1 MTPVLPI
8 TARPVA
14 ECTAEEV
21 AAALA
26 RGFEG
31 YLVPLRFTPQA
42 YERRFR
48 AENLDPY
55 ASRIYESDGAPVGV
69 MLIARRGWTSRVAAM
84 GFAPEVRGQG
94 VGRRFLGEAIAEAEA
109 RGDRTM
115 VLEVFEQNPPAVA
128 LYTKLGFC
136 PQRRL
141 VGWKWEPGEA
151 AVDSAIAENTADDL
165 TEIDPREFGRLA
177 ARQGEPDLPWALQA
191 ETLSASTA
199 PARAWHLAHRA
210 YALVADP
217 AAEKLA
223 LAALVVPQPHR
234 RQGWGTRLV
243 QSLAA
248 AFPGRP
254 WSVAPIVPEGLV
266 GDFFTQL
273 GWGGWEIR
281 QIEMRL
287 EIETSESEG
296 VERR

>member
-1 MTPVLPI
+1 MGIVS
-8 TARPVA
+8 ARPVA
-14 ECTAEEV
+14 ACTAEEV
-21 AAALA
+21 AAALG

-31 YLVPLRFTPQA
+31 YLVPLRFTAQA

-55 ASRIYESDGAPVGV
+55 ASRIYEREGAPVGV

-94 VGRRFLGEAIAEAEA
+94 LGRRFLGEAIAEAEA

-115 VLEVFEQNPPAVA
+115 LLEVFEQNPPARA
-128 LYTKLGFC
+128 LYAKLGFQE
-136 PQRRL
+136 QRRL
-141 VGWKWEPGEA
+141 VGWKWPGEMP
-151 AVDSAIAENTADDL
+151 VESEDAEDL
-165 TEIDPREFGRLA
+165 TEIDPLDFARLV
-177 ARQGEPDLPWALQA
+177 ARQGEPGLPWALQA
-191 ETLSASTA
+191 ETLSAATA

-210 YALVADP
+210 YALIADP

-223 LAALVVPQPHR
+223 LTALVVPQPHR
-234 RQGWGTRLV
+234 RQGWGSRMI
-243 QSLAA
+243 QSLLAV
-248 AFPGRP
+248 FPGRP
-254 WSVAPIVPEGLV
+254 WSVSPVVPEGLV

-287 EIETSESEG
+287 ELG
-296 VERR
+296 AL

>member
-1 MTPVLPI
+1 MTSPAI

-14 ECTAEEV
+14 ECTAQEV

-31 YLVPLRFTPQA
+31 YLVPLRFTAQA

-55 ASRIYESDGAPVGV
+55 ASRVYERDGAPVGV

-84 GFAPEVRGQG
+84 GFAPELRGQG

-109 RGDRTM
+109 RGDRDM

-128 LYTKLGFC
+128 LYTKLGFRA
-136 PQRRL
+136 QRRL
-141 VGWKWEPGEA
+141 VGWKWEPGPA
-151 AVDSAIAENTADDL
+151 DLADLTDPDTADDL
-165 TEIDPREFGRLA
+165 TEIDPLELGRLVG
-177 ARQGEPDLPWALQA
+177 RQGGPDLPWALQG
-191 ETLSASTA
+191 ETLSAATA

-223 LAALVVPQPHR
+223 LTALFVPQPHR
-234 RQGWGTRLV
+234 RQGWGSRLV

-248 AFPGRP
+248 ALPGRP
-254 WSVAPIVPEGLV
+254 WSVAPLVPEGLV

-273 GWGGWEIR
+273 GWGSWEIQ

-287 EIETSESEG
+287 EIGISESG
-296 VERR
+296 G

>member
-1 MTPVLPI
+1 MSSISSV

-14 ECTAEEV
+14 DCTAEEV
-21 AAALA
+21 VAALA

-31 YLVPLRFTPQA
+31 YLVPLRFTPQT

-55 ASRIYESDGAPVGV
+55 ASRVFEREGAPVGV

-94 VGRRFLGEAIAEAEA
+94 LGRRFLGEAIAEAEA

-115 VLEVFEQNPPAVA
+115 LLEVFEQNPPAIA
-128 LYTKLGFC
+128 LYTKLGFRA
-136 PQRRL
+136 QRRL
-141 VGWKWEPGEA
+141 VGWRWEPGPMDADA
-151 AVDSAIAENTADDL
+151 AEDL
-165 TEIDPREFGRLA
+165 TEIDPLEFGRLA

-191 ETLSASTA
+191 ETLSAATA

-210 YALVADP
+210 YALVVDP

-223 LAALVVPQPHR
+223 LAGLVVPQPHR
-234 RQGWGTRLV
+234 RQGWGSRLV

-254 WSVAPIVPEGLV
+254 WSVAPVVPEGLV

-273 GWGGWEIR
+273 GWGGWEIQ

-287 EIETSESEG
+287 ELGAT
-296 VERR
+296 

>member
-1 MTPVLPI
+1 MIAASSI
-8 TARPVA
+8 TTRPVA
-14 ECTAEEV
+14 DCTAEEV
-21 AAALA
+21 AAALG

-55 ASRIYESDGAPVGV
+55 ASRIYERDGAPVGV

-94 VGRRFLGEAIAEAEA
+94 LGRRFLAEAITAAEA
-109 RGDRTM
+109 RGDRAM
-115 VLEVFEQNPPAVA
+115 VLEVFEQNPSAVA
-128 LYTKLGFC
+128 LYTKLGFR
-136 PQRRL
+136 PRRRL
-141 VGWKWEPGEA
+141 VGWKWEPAEA
-151 AVDSAIAENTADDL
+151 AVETADDL
-165 TEIDPREFGRLA
+165 TEIDPLEFGRLA

-191 ETLSASTA
+191 ETLSAATA

-217 AAEKLA
+217 AAENLA
-223 LAALVVPQPHR
+223 LTALVVPQPHR
-234 RQGWGTRLV
+234 RQGWGSRLV

-248 AFPGRP
+248 TFPGRP
-254 WSVAPIVPEGLV
+254 WSVAPIVPEGLAR
-266 GDFFTQL
+266 DFFTQL

-287 EIETSESEG
+287 EIGAPSTGSP
-296 VERR
+296 